1 MKLPPSAGH
10 PYRALAAEVVAKIRR
25 GELRP
30 DDKLPSV
37 RVLAKEYGVTM
48 ATAQRAVQQLVLDG
62 YVRTVPNLG
71 SFVLAHGAEIADA
84 GTVTADAVSRRV
96 DELQAAMAD
105 LEVRVRHLESTSVA
119 ETAER
124 AGPGR

>member
-25 GELRP
+25 GDLRP

-48 ATAQRAVQQLVLDG
+48 ATAQRAVQQLALDG

-71 SFVLAHGAEIADA
+71 SFVLTQGAEIADA
-84 GTVTADAVSRRV
+84 GTVTADAVNRRV

-119 ETAER
+119 TTAER
-124 AGPGR
+124 PAPRR